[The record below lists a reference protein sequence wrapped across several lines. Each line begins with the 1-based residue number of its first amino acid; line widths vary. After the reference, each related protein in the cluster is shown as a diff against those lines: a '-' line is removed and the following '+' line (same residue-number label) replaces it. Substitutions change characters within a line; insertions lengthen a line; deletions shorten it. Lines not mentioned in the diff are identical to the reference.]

1 MRAPRR
7 GSVGIGVSAFVG
19 LRRRGIGTVLA
30 NLYPVIGMGSQLGI
44 GAKAAVRASVGFS
57 IGARGGGR
65 DEW

>member
-1 MRAPRR
+1 
-7 GSVGIGVSAFVG
+7 VSAFVG